1 MNAPLPF
8 LTLNE
13 ETHTYTDATGAV
25 WPGVTSILGEL
36 TDFSHVPADTLEY
49 ARQLGTAVHDATE
62 YHDRGTLDLE
72 SVDSAVMPY
81 LVAYWSFLDHEKP
94 EVLGIEELVWHSG
107 ERYAGKLD
115 RRMVL
120 RGRRSILD
128 VKTPKDVRKALVGPQ
143 TAAYLRAFNRMLY
156 LGQAWPD
163 MADQSAGAVAARK
176 EAAAQYEA
184 EKYERRYALQLKHDG
199 TYTLHELTDPADFD
213 IFRSCQNIRA
223 WRQKHGIANRR

>member
-25 WPGVTSILGEL
+25 WPGVTSILNEL
-36 TDFSHVPADTLEY
+36 CDFSMVPADALEY
-49 ARQLGTAVHDATE
+49 ARQLGTAVHEACE

-72 SVDSAVMPY
+72 SVDAAVMPY
-81 LVAYWSFLDHEKP
+81 LKAYWRFLEIETP
-94 EVLGIEELVWHSG
+94 EIHGIEELVWHSG

-120 RGRRSILD
+120 RKRRSIVD
-128 VKTPKDVRKALVGPQ
+128 VKTPKDVRKELVGPQ

-156 LGQAWPD
+156 LGQGWPD
-163 MADQSAGAVAARK
+163 VADQSAGAIAARK
-176 EAAAQYEA
+176 EAAARYEA
-184 EKYERRYALQLKHDG
+184 EKYERRYALQLRNDG
-199 TYTLHELTDPADFD
+199 TYKLHELTDPADFD

-223 WRQKHGIANRR
+223 WRAKHAITRR